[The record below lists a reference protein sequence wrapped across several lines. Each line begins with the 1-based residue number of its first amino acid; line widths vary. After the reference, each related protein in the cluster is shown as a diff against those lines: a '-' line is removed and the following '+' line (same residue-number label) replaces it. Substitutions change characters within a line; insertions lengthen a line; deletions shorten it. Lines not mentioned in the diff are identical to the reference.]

1 MAGKDK
7 PRQEVLLGY
16 MNALLDEEVESRQD
30 TPRVKADTHLK
41 LNEGNAK
48 RSAES
53 LTKEASLT
61 LSAEAAL
68 SNSLTPDLP
77 ETVPALRPEPVHKA
91 DKSAGLALS
100 AVSARTWAQ
109 GEFDALLIKV
119 AGVSVAVPLFQVQKI
134 HKISAPLVKLA
145 NHPDWLLGLYSHRG
159 HTIHVLDIRQLIS
172 VKSTSAQHDWQA
184 GHIVVSENGRF
195 GFACEEVDKII
206 KLENK
211 DVRWRNSV
219 KNKVWYLGIIS
230 EYMCIFVD
238 IQQLFAEKTGSAP
251 E

>member
-1 MAGKDK
+1 MVGSDK

-16 MNALLDEEVESRQD
+16 MNALLGEEVESRQD

-41 LNEGNAK
+41 LDEEN
-48 RSAES
+48 AES
-53 LTKEASLT
+53 LIKDECLAS
-61 LSAEAAL
+61 SAGAVA
-68 SNSLTPDLP
+68 SNSLVLDLP
-77 ETVPALRPEPVHKA
+77 SAVPALRLDPVDKA
-91 DKSAGLALS
+91 DENDASALS
-100 AVSARTWAQ
+100 AASARTWAQ

-134 HKISAPLVKLA
+134 HKISAPLVKLV

-159 HTIHVLDIRQLIS
+159 HTIQVLDIRQLIS
-172 VKSTSAQHDWQA
+172 VKSTNAKHDWQA

-211 DVRWRNSV
+211 DVRWRSSV

-238 IQQLFAEKTGSAP
+238 IQQLLTEKTGSAP